1 MNSITDLIN
10 DKAEEIFPGQASTN
24 ATPAPAQDDNII
36 DLENY
41 DENEIFEEKTEPEI
55 KTESEPEAKME
66 PKTEDLDNIST
77 DSPLDLEKLKSKLY
91 SIKDQL
97 DAVIRLVTDGKMIAN
112 ETAEEKTESAPKEN
126 PDEKII
132 HGVFDGEKMISEDN
146 KEYSIPPNYASKSK
160 LVEGDTLK
168 LTITNNGR
176 FIYKQIKPT
185 ERIRKVGA
193 LVKDP
198 ANDQW
203 YVQAENKKYKVEF
216 INITHS
222 TLQTSMIALHTDE
235 GIVLYSN
242 DFKLDNNPILG
253 KKPNYERLKEIGK
266 EGVKVMIVDSLYS
279 GDERKTASE
288 KVARTL
294 LEEVM
299 LTTNNEKAAVFV
311 TTFSSHIARLKSIVE
326 FGKQLNRRI
335 IFLGRSLNKY
345 VVSASKVDLCP
356 FIHDIEIATYK
367 NQLEKKLKLI
377 SKNRSQYL
385 VVCTGHQGEPGSIM
399 DRISR
404 NKLPF
409 QFENGDHAIFS
420 SSVIPTKIN
429 IENRERLDQRL
440 RKRGTRLFSNIHVS
454 GHAGREDLRDFINMV
469 NPEHIIPAHG
479 SHDKISPMVSLGEEL
494 GYKNN
499 KNIHLL
505 NDRQKLDL

>member
-1 MNSITDLIN
+1 MKIYAIGGFNEVGKNMTAVDLGEDVI
-10 DKAEEIFPGQASTN
+10 IFDCGLYLP
-24 ATPAPAQDDNII
+24 PIVE
-36 DLENY
+36 LE
-41 DENEIFEEKTEPEI
+41 
-55 KTESEPEAKME
+55 ESERVYTEKRLRQIGAVPSDEILDGLNLREKVRAIIPSHAHLDHIGAIPFLAHRYNADIIGTPFTIE
-66 PKTEDLDNIST
+66 VLKTLLNEEQQHLTNRMRIVQPNSFCHV
-77 DSPLDLEKLKSKLY
+77 
-91 SIKDQL
+91 Q
-97 DAVIRLVTDGKMIAN
+97 GK
-112 ETAEEKTESAPKEN
+112 
-126 PDEKII
+126 
-132 HGVFDGEKMISEDN
+132 
-146 KEYSIPPNYASKSK
+146 
-160 LVEGDTLK
+160 
-168 LTITNNGR
+168 
-176 FIYKQIKPT
+176 
-185 ERIRKVGA
+185 
-193 LVKDP
+193 
-198 ANDQW
+198 
-203 YVQAENKKYKVEF
+203 NKKYKVEF